1 MKGII
6 TSGWVKRAGAILWV
20 LLGSLQPLYASDHQ
34 IVIVKSGDNS
44 YFNQTIETLI
54 SHVENA
60 VSFKVIDADSID
72 ANADHLSSANRIIA
86 LGIKASQMVLERY
99 PKKKL
104 ISAYL
109 TQQQH
114 RQLRLTNDNQLTVLL
129 DQPLLRYL
137 AFTKFQFNPRSVGI
151 INHSPIELNRQ
162 QRKTL
167 KRLKLRLK
175 QYQSTNSRELLG
187 TVRQLVQ
194 QNDVLLMLPEQGIY
208 NRNTLKGILLTAY
221 RARRPVI
228 SYSPAHVKSGALASI
243 YSSPT
248 DIGRHL
254 ADVLNDYGN
263 GFADSSANVQFARY
277 YSVATNSR
285 VALALGIDIPDES
298 GLSKYLN
305 EMIK

>member
-6 TSGWVKRAGAILWV
+6 TSGWVQRTGAILCV

-44 YFNQTIETLI
+44 YFTQTIETLI

-60 VSFKVIDADSID
+60 ISFKVLDTDSID
-72 ANADHLSSANRIIA
+72 ANADLISSANRIIA
-86 LGIKASQMVLERY
+86 LGIKASQLVLERF
-99 PKKKL
+99 PKKNL

-114 RQLRLTNDNQLTVLL
+114 RQLQLTHNNQQTILL

-228 SYSPAHVKSGALASI
+228 SCSPAHVKSGALAAI

-263 GFADSSANVQFARY
+263 GFADSSDHVQFARY

-285 VALALGIDIPDES
+285 VARALGIDIPDET

>member
-6 TSGWVKRAGAILWV
+6 TSGWVQRTGAILCV

-60 VSFKVIDADSID
+60 VSFKVIEADSID

-86 LGIKASQMVLERY
+86 LGIKASQLVLERF

-114 RQLRLTNDNQLTVLL
+114 RQLQLANDNQLTVLL

-137 AFTKFQFNPRSVGI
+137 AFTKFQFNPKSVGI

-167 KRLKLRLK
+167 KRLKLQLN
-175 QYQSTNSRELLG
+175 QYQSTKPRDLLS

-228 SYSPAHVKSGALASI
+228 SYSPAHVMSGAVAAI
-243 YSSPT
+243 YSSPA

-254 ADVLNDYGN
+254 ADVLNDYDD

-277 YSVATNSR
+277 YSVMTNSR
-285 VALALGIDIPDES
+285 VAHALGIDISDES